1 MRRFGDVRGP
11 PDAMGRIYAP
21 RRYASAGRAGVR
33 AGDGPWLGSGLMD
46 VLIHLFVGLHIIG
59 IAALLGGF
67 LTQMKAMGQG
77 TARFVPAMLHGALTM
92 LVTGVALVGLNEA
105 QSHHVDTVK
114 IGVKLA
120 VLIVILGLVYVKR
133 DDEKVD
139 KSLFGLVGLLT
150 MVNIFIAVLWT

>member
-1 MRRFGDVRGP
+1 
-11 PDAMGRIYAP
+11 
-21 RRYASAGRAGVR
+21 
-33 AGDGPWLGSGLMD
+33 MD

-77 TARFVPAMLHGALTM
+77 TARFVPGMLHGAFTM
-92 LVTGVALVGLNEA
+92 LVTGVALVGLNQA
-105 QSHHVDTVK
+105 QGAHLNTVK

-120 VLIVILGLVYVKR
+120 LLIVILGLVYVKR
-133 DDEKVD
+133 DEGKVD

-150 MVNIFIAVLWT
+150 TANIFIAVLWT